1 MSLDEYDNPK
11 PLRPAP
17 SDWRACHCGRPY
29 DIRSSAMAQ
38 CDDCTSLQ
46 EDDEPVTRDRVRCPG
61 CGEVTKPQWL
71 LDGAETAERAFGE
84 VKSECVECGVKF
96 TVAVSLRYE
105 SPPMLPKFPR

>member
-46 EDDEPVTRDRVRCPG
+46 EDAEPVTRDRVRCPG
-61 CGEVTKPQWL
+61 CGHVDRAKAHDRPEYMAVCGNPDCGEWYTVEVT
-71 LDGAETAERAFGE
+71 T
-84 VKSECVECGVKF
+84 
-96 TVAVSLRYE
+96 RYQ
-105 SPPMLPKFPR
+105 SPPMLPDPR